1 MRGGARQ
8 GAGRKPKDEE
18 QSLIKR
24 LSPYDS
30 IAFEKLI
37 EGVKEGQYR
46 YLKLYFEYRYGR
58 PIPMLPPEEEKSEPI
73 TINVVV
79 DSEERAERI
88 KGNQPEKK

>member
-8 GAGRKPKDEE
+8 GAGRKPKEEE
-18 QSLIKR
+18 QDLIKK

-58 PIPMLPPEEEKSEPI
+58 PIPMQPQEEKPEPV
-73 TINVVV
+73 TINIVV
-79 DSEERAERI
+79 DNEETAERI
-88 KGNQPEKK
+88 RGNKAEEK

>member
-18 QSLIKR
+18 QSLVKR

-46 YLKLYFEYRYGR
+46 YLKLYFEYRFGR
-58 PIPMLPPEEEKSEPI
+58 PIPVQPETEKNEPI
-73 TINVVV
+73 SINIVV

-88 KGNQPEKK
+88 RGKNPSEN